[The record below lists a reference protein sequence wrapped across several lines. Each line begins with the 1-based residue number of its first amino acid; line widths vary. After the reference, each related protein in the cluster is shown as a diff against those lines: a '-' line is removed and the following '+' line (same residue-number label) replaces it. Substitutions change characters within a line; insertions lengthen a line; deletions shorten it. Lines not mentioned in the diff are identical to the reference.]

1 MLLSVIRKN
10 KNLEAKRNPAFDTN
24 RFAKFMIYFMVA
36 YWAAI
41 LLLLGVL
48 LPPLF
53 EEVSPAMEP
62 YHIMNQGLIYI
73 LLADFLLRT
82 MAQPAISNEVKP
94 YLLLP
99 VKKKKLISTFLL
111 QHGIS
116 SYNFF
121 WFFMFVPFAFI
132 TIIKFY
138 GFGGMFLY
146 LLGIWLLMVMNTY
159 WFSLCKMLFNEHPLW
174 ILLPILFYLGLG
186 AAEFLLKSH
195 PISIF
200 TMNFAEGYILGNILT
215 FILTIAAILLLFW
228 INYVVQKKILYDEIS
243 KVKDTKIKH
252 VSEYKFLDRYGLV
265 GEYMRLELKLV
276 LRNKTAKTQFFM
288 GFFIMIAFSCA
299 LAFTDVYDGEA
310 MQAFLFIYNFCIL
323 GLMTLGNTMSFEGNY
338 IDGLMSRKE
347 SIYILLRA
355 KYYIALLFLLIPF
368 AVMMLP
374 VTQDKVSILAPF
386 AYMMLSGGFIF
397 ALLLQTAVYNSRTL
411 PLNANITKGNRST
424 SKMQQLISAG
434 AFGLPI
440 MLDTLLALP
449 FGRMAAYWIEFTIG
463 LAFIITHRYWIKNI
477 YKRLMKRKYKN
488 MESFRATR

>member
-10 KNLEAKRNPAFDTN
+10 KSLEAKRNPAFDTN

-99 VKKKKLISTFLL
+99 IKKKKLISTFLL

-200 TMNFAEGYILGNILT
+200 TMNFAEGYIQGNILT

-424 SKMQQLISAG
+424 SKMQQLITAG
-434 AFGLPI
+434 AFGLQI

-449 FGRMAAYWIEFTIG
+449 FGRMAAYWIEFAIG

>member
-1 MLLSVIRKN
+1 
-10 KNLEAKRNPAFDTN
+10 
-24 RFAKFMIYFMVA
+24 
-36 YWAAI
+36 
-41 LLLLGVL
+41 
-48 LPPLF
+48 
-53 EEVSPAMEP
+53 
-62 YHIMNQGLIYI
+62 
-73 LLADFLLRT
+73 
-82 MAQPAISNEVKP
+82 
-94 YLLLP
+94 
-99 VKKKKLISTFLL
+99 
-111 QHGIS
+111 
-116 SYNFF
+116 
-121 WFFMFVPFAFI
+121 MFVPFAFI

-200 TMNFAEGYILGNILT
+200 TMNFAEGYIQGNILT

-449 FGRMAAYWIEFTIG
+449 FGRMAAYWIEFAIG